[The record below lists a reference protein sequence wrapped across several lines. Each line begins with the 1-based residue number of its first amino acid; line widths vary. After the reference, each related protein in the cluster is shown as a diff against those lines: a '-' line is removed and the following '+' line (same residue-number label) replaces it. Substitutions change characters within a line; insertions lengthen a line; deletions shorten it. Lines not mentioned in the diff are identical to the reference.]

1 MTTVENIAL
10 NLTTDTKIT
19 LPYNTQDMIIPKFT
33 KKEYDNYLRQ
43 NDKAYYSSPEDEYKY
58 EFHNYK
64 ICSMCNENKKL
75 IDFHGNTSGTDAF
88 DKKGFRLKRPE
99 CSICTSKVSKG
110 KSQAKKI
117 AKKEGISY
125 NAPDGTKCGIC
136 NKIQTEKNKLVFDH
150 CHKTEKFRGY
160 CCNSCNRSLG
170 VFGDN
175 LQGLANA
182 INYLLKSEYSKIIQ
196 NENGYIEVIT

>member
-1 MTTVENIAL
+1 MTSIEIN
-10 NLTTDTKIT
+10 DE
-19 LPYNTQDMIIPKFT
+19 MIIPTFT
-33 KKEYDNYLRQ
+33 QKEYENYSRQ
-43 NDKAYYSSPEDEYKY
+43 KGKAHFSSPEDEYKY

-64 ICSMCNENKKL
+64 ICSMCKENKKL
-75 IDFHGNTSGTDAF
+75 IEFNGNTSGTDAF
-88 DKKGFRLKRPE
+88 DKKGYRLKRPE
-99 CSICTSKVSKG
+99 CSICTKKASNG

-117 AKKEGISY
+117 AKKEGIEY
-125 NAPDGTKCGIC
+125 NAPDGSKCGIC

-175 LQGLANA
+175 VEGLVNA
-182 INYLLKSEYSKIIQ
+182 LNYLLKSEPVKIIQ
-196 NENGYIEVIT
+196 NVNGNIEIIK